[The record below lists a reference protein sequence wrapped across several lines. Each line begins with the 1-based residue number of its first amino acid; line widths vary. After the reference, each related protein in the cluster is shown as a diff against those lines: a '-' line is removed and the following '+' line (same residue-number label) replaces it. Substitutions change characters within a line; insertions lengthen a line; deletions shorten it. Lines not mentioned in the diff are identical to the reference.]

1 MVKWVVAGA
10 VFAAL
15 LAGRATAADLV
26 VPRYAAPVVV
36 PVGWNGFCL
45 GVNAGATWASV
56 NDITIATYPATI
68 ISGGDPGIFVTH
80 SIPAAASASGTL
92 KAGRR
97 AFFLGGGQAG
107 YNWQLGSFV
116 AGIESDLAGVLGRNR
131 GTVDGATGVA
141 FVGPNSGATGT
152 PDITTFTAS
161 RGLDWL
167 ATLRGRF
174 GYLGSPLMLAY
185 LTGGLAFGSTSAS
198 AGFTTVNP
206 AYPGIGLGGIWG
218 ASNFFSVVRAGWT
231 FGGGLEWMFTP
242 GWSAKAEY
250 LYYDLGVVTT
260 EIGPSGP
267 IVLPGFAGAGSR
279 FFTNGSTVSTRYSG
293 NVMRLGLNYQLGS
306 LPPFPRF

>member
-1 MVKWVVAGA
+1 MVKWVLAGA

-36 PVGWNGFCL
+36 PVGWNGFYL
-45 GVNAGATWASV
+45 GVNTGATWASV
-56 NDITIATYPATI
+56 NDIVIATYPVATF
-68 ISGGDPGIFVTH
+68 GGDPNIFVTH
-80 SIPAAASASGTL
+80 GNPAALSASGVL
-92 KAGRR
+92 APGRR

-131 GTVDGATGVA
+131 GTVYGTGVA
-141 FVGPNSGATGT
+141 FVGPGSGASGT
-152 PDITTFTAS
+152 PDVTTFTAS

-167 ATLRGRF
+167 STLRARV
-174 GYLGSPLMLAY
+174 GYLGSPIMLAY
-185 LTGGLAFGSTSAS
+185 LTGGLAYGSVSAS
-198 AGFTTVNP
+198 PGFTTVNP
-206 AYPGIGLGGIWG
+206 AYPAIGLGGVWG
-218 ASNFFSVVRAGWT
+218 ASNFFSVVRLGWT
-231 FGGGLEWMFTP
+231 FGGGLEWMFAP

-250 LYYDLGVVTT
+250 LFYDLGVVTT
-260 EIGPSGP
+260 EIGPSGA
-267 IVLPGFAGAGSR
+267 IVLPGFLGAGSP
-279 FFTNGSTVSTRYSG
+279 FFTNASTVNTRYSG

>member
-10 VFAAL
+10 AFAAL

-26 VPRYAAPVVV
+26 VPRYAAPVVA
-36 PVGWNGFCL
+36 PVGWNGLYL

-56 NDITIATYPATI
+56 NDIVIATYPVTTF
-68 ISGGDPGIFVTH
+68 GGAPEIFTTH
-80 SIPAAASASGTL
+80 GIPAAASASGVL
-92 KAGRR
+92 KPGRR
-97 AFFLGGGQAG
+97 AFFMGGGQAG

-131 GTVDGATGVA
+131 GTVYGATGVA
-141 FVGPNSGATGT
+141 FVGPGSGASGT
-152 PDITTFTAS
+152 PDTTTFTAS

-167 ATLRGRF
+167 STLRARF
-174 GYLGSPLMLAY
+174 GYLGSPIMLAY
-185 LTGGLAFGSTSAS
+185 VTGGLAYGSASAS

-206 AYPGIGLGGIWG
+206 AYPAIGLGGLWG
-218 ASNFFSVVRAGWT
+218 ASNFFSVVRVGWT
-231 FGGGLEWMFTP
+231 FGGGLEWMFAP

-260 EIGPSGP
+260 EIGTSGAL
-267 IVLPGFAGAGSR
+267 VLPGFGGAGSP
-279 FFTNGSTVSTRYSG
+279 FFTNASTVSTRYNG
-293 NVMRLGLNYQLGS
+293 NVMRLGLNYQIGS